1 MYNILTHDFCSLQVS
16 GTVEAGIYYR
26 LEQADGYC
34 DGSNV
39 KTELFKVVSHEKG
52 QEPVETFYHGVDALM
67 TSGNFVVTDR
77 KYV

>member
-1 MYNILTHDFCSLQVS
+1 MLQVS

-39 KTELFKVVSHEKG
+39 KTELFKVISHEKG
-52 QEPVETFYHGVDALM
+52 QEPVVNYYHGIEDLM
-67 TSGNFVVTDR
+67 TSGNFRVVSR
-77 KYV
+77 KHI